1 MCTQEFKL
9 NFNFNSRRGRIL
21 GVCTESHT
29 YCMHCMLTTIK
40 LYACCAVK
48 LYKNKPKNISNGGGG
63 IKQICSDVFINGI
76 YFGGEYQLLTLSKS
90 LDFIIRLKDVNIS
103 KH

>member
-1 MCTQEFKL
+1 MPVVQL
-9 NFNFNSRRGRIL
+9 NFTKTSQ
-21 GVCTESHT
+21 
-29 YCMHCMLTTIK
+29 
-40 LYACCAVK
+40 
-48 LYKNKPKNISNGGGG
+48 KNISNGGGG

-76 YFGGEYQLLTLSKS
+76 YFFWGGGYQLLTLSKS